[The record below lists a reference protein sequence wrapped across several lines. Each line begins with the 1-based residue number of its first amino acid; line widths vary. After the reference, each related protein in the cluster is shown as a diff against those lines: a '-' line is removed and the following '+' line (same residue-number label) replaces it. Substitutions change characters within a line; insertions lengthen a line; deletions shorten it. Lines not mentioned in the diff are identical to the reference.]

1 MRIKKTDL
9 DKIINLAPFFRS
21 RGGVFSFQNLL
32 EGRRVAAMKAAL
44 IALLMCLF
52 LFSGCA
58 LMDSVTWVIDGN
70 EKKD

>member
-1 MRIKKTDL
+1 VR
-9 DKIINLAPFFRS
+9 LAYVSKREALT
-21 RGGVFSFQNLL
+21 GVPTISSLPTSG
-32 EGRRVAAMKAAL
+32 EGRRVPAMKPAL
-44 IALLMCLF
+44 MALLMCLF